1 MKNPWSEITNPFL
14 DSPTLTHPQFLQKT
28 FTDVLQSWCNYECKT
43 FSGPTFVNEK
53 ELFHATRSTS
63 PALIWQGEDGFD
75 MRHSSDGMWG
85 RGTYFASEASYSHL
99 GYFHYNAERKMFQ
112 LFLAHVLTGDSIS
125 LPPNR
130 NIKMPPLKRWSTIR
144 YDSVN
149 GVTEGCLVYILY
161 KLDMAYPA
169 YLINYTIGLS

>member
-1 MKNPWSEITNPFL
+1 
-14 DSPTLTHPQFLQKT
+14 
-28 FTDVLQSWCNYECKT
+28 
-43 FSGPTFVNEK
+43 
-53 ELFHATRSTS
+53 
-63 PALIWQGEDGFD
+63 
-75 MRHSSDGMWG
+75 
-85 RGTYFASEASYSHL
+85 
-99 GYFHYNAERKMFQ
+99 MFQ
-112 LFLAHVLTGDSIS
+112 LFLAHVLTGDSIF